1 MPEDVYSTIMQCAET
16 LNIAPYVE
24 GIPRFILDNNLAEA
38 DLYNLAQVF
47 IHMAER
53 KNSAVIDT
61 LLRMSR
67 LPLKVPK
74 SFENFD
80 FSRIHGKNV
89 EKLTALSSLAAIQAH
104 CNLAFIG
111 PPGVGKTHL
120 AMAYGRA
127 CCEKGMKSYF
137 LKASELNQKFTEAR
151 RMDRVGSTVNFLVK
165 PSCLIIDEIGRC
177 KFDKENTHLFF
188 DLIDRRY
195 GKEGPNCMIFT
206 SNKQPDPGRSISPK
220 IPPCSVHWTESLMK
234 PLCLSSKVTAFVV
247 RRLRLSALRLAHPQQ
262 RQRKAVML

>member
-24 GIPRFILDNNLAEA
+24 GIPRFVLDNNLAEA

-206 SNKQPDPGRSISPK
+206 SNKQPDSWAEYFTEDSTLLCTLDRIFDEA
-220 IPPCSVHWTESLMK
+220 SVFIFKGDSFRGQKTETIRLEAG
-234 PLCLSSKVTAFVV
+234 SSATKTA
-247 RRLRLSALRLAHPQQ
+247 
-262 RQRKAVML
+262 

>member
-1 MPEDVYSTIMQCAET
+1 MSENPYTTIRQCAET
-16 LNIAPYVE
+16 LNIVPYVE
-24 GIPRFILDNNLAEA
+24 RLPRFAMDKNLNEDDLQKLA
-38 DLYNLAQVF
+38 DAF
-47 IHMAER
+47 MHMAEL
-53 KNSAVIDT
+53 KNQAVVDT

-67 LPLKVPK
+67 LPLKAPK

-80 FSRIHGKNV
+80 FSRIHGKSV
-89 EKLTALSSLAAIQAH
+89 EKLSALSSLAAIQAH

-127 CCEKGMKSYF
+127 CCERGMKSYF

-151 RMDRVGSTVNFLVK
+151 RMDRVGSAVNFLVK

-195 GKEGPNCMIFT
+195 EKEGPNCIIFT
-206 SNKQPDPGRSISPK
+206 SNKQPDS
-220 IPPCSVHWTESLMK
+220 WTEYFSEDSTL
-234 PLCLSSKVTAFVV
+234 LCTLDRIFDDASVFIFKGDSFRGQRTETI
-247 RRLRLSALRLAHPQQ
+247 RLEAGAP
-262 RQRKAVML
+262 ATIV

>member
-206 SNKQPDPGRSISPK
+206 SNKQPDSWAEYLTEDSTLLCTLDRIFDEA
-220 IPPCSVHWTESLMK
+220 SVFIFKGDSFRGQKTETIRLEAG
-234 PLCLSSKVTAFVV
+234 SSATKTA
-247 RRLRLSALRLAHPQQ
+247 
-262 RQRKAVML
+262 

>member
-1 MPEDVYSTIMQCAET
+1 MRMPEDAYITIKQCAEM

-24 GIPRFILDNNLAEA
+24 GLPRFAIDNNLNED
-38 DLYNLAQVF
+38 DLRKLAAVF
-47 IHMAER
+47 LHMSEL
-53 KNSAVIDT
+53 KNQAVVDT
-61 LLRMSR
+61 LLKMSR

-74 SFENFD
+74 SFGNFD
-80 FSRIHGKNV
+80 FSRIHGKSV
-89 EKLTALSSLAAIQAH
+89 EKLTALSSLAAVQAH

-151 RMDRVGSTVNFLVK
+151 RMDRVGSAVNFLVK

-195 GKEGPNCMIFT
+195 GKDGPNCMIFT
-206 SNKQPDPGRSISPK
+206 SNKQPDSWAEYFTKDSTLLCTLDRIFDEA
-220 IPPCSVHWTESLMK
+220 SVFIFKGDSFRGQKTE
-234 PLCLSSKVTAFVV
+234 TI
-247 RRLRLSALRLAHPQQ
+247 RLEAGAPSATTN
-262 RQRKAVML
+262 

>member
-1 MPEDVYSTIMQCAET
+1 MFA
-16 LNIAPYVE
+16 
-24 GIPRFILDNNLAEA
+24 LDNNLNED
-38 DLYNLAQVF
+38 DLRNLVAVF
-47 IHMAER
+47 KHMAEL
-53 KNSAVIDT
+53 KNQAVIDT
-61 LLRMSR
+61 LLKMSR

-74 SFENFD
+74 SFGNFD
-80 FSRIHGKNV
+80 FSRIHGKSV
-89 EKLTALSSLAAIQAH
+89 EKLTALSSLAAVQAH

-151 RMDRVGSTVNFLVK
+151 RMDRVGSLVNFLVK

-206 SNKQPDPGRSISPK
+206 SNKQPDSWAEYFTEDSTLLCTLDRIFDEASVFIFKGDSFRGQKTETIRLEAGAPSATTTK
-220 IPPCSVHWTESLMK
+220 I
-234 PLCLSSKVTAFVV
+234 
-247 RRLRLSALRLAHPQQ
+247 
-262 RQRKAVML
+262 